1 MQHLV
6 TDPGSRHKHPLYKKK
21 SVKARSVSEKNP
33 TAGVN
38 GEEKTTAI
46 PKTYDAIKSAAGAD
60 MKVKE
65 KNNSFSETLIY
76 TTSNG

>member
-1 MQHLV
+1 MLHLI
-6 TDPGSRHKHPLYKKK
+6 TNPGSRQTHPLYKQK
-21 SVKARSVSEKNP
+21 SAKAHTVREKSP

-60 MKVKE
+60 VKVKV
-65 KNNSFSETLIY
+65 KK
-76 TTSNG
+76 